1 MDAAELRDMTDDEV
15 LAREQETAQELMNLR
30 FQLAMGQLDN
40 TQAVKRARH
49 DLARVKTER
58 RARELKALGL
68 AGSE

>member
-15 LAREQETAQELMNLR
+15 LAREQETSQELMNLR

-40 TQAVKRARH
+40 TQAVKRVRRV
-49 DLARVKTER
+49 LARVKTER

-68 AGSE
+68 AGSA